1 MEKLNLSLF
10 KFILIFFLTLSNLA
24 FSETKI
30 ISYDAIEVGVTDGDS
45 LRFGK
50 ERIRLF
56 GIDAPEIKQI
66 CNDKFKKPYACGEE
80 AKKNLD
86 EFILSASAAKKKSTA
101 ITLKEINIIEFWVN
115 VFGEKL
121 KK

>member
-1 MEKLNLSLF
+1 MSFMEKLNLNLF

-30 ISYDAIEVGVTDGDS
+30 ISYNAIEVGVTDGDS

-66 CNDKFKKPYACGEE
+66 TLTNMSDVIREIRSIRLKTIIAVEKKIVVP
-80 AKKNLD
+80 
-86 EFILSASAAKKKSTA
+86 
-101 ITLKEINIIEFWVN
+101 IIMV
-115 VFGEKL
+115 
-121 KK
+121 